1 MTERRVALALA
12 AALLLVPPP
21 CAAQTHRWVSP
32 QGVVSYSDRPQP
44 SSLVA
49 VPESQ
54 PSREHQLER
63 EPVPPAPVAVPPA
76 TVDELLEASG
86 LRVQLAGLTVRLA
99 VELRPPEGRVSSH
112 DLATIQRVVA
122 TTLAADRVYRL
133 VRDEAARNADTATL
147 RAQAAWLV
155 TPLGR
160 KVAALERRDA
170 GVEADARIA
179 AFTKSLAAN
188 PSSPRRRELIE
199 RLDWVSGASEVSLEI
214 GAAVTGSVARAAAA
228 TAPPVLRT
236 PAHHVERHV
245 TEARARAAESIREST
260 LAAMLYTYR
269 DLSDDEL
276 AQYVT
281 VESSDLGRGY
291 NRLMRRALVRVLGRV
306 LDEAAVAM
314 FKAVPPERWTQTAS
328 PAARPT
334 AETVAATRV
343 RR

>member
-1 MTERRVALALA
+1 MTERRAALALA
-12 AALLLVPPP
+12 AALLLAPVPG
-21 CAAQTHRWVSP
+21 AAQVHRWVSP

-44 SSLVA
+44 SSPVTAPEPQREPQPQREPAPPAQAA
-49 VPESQ
+49 VP
-54 PSREHQLER
+54 
-63 EPVPPAPVAVPPA
+63 AA
-76 TVDELLEASG
+76 TLDELLEASG

-99 VELRPPEGRVSSH
+99 AELRPPEGRVSSH

-133 VRDEAARNADTATL
+133 VRDEAARNADTTTL

-160 KVAALERRDA
+160 KVAALERRDT
-170 GVEADARIA
+170 GVEADARFA

-188 PSSPRRRELIE
+188 PPSPRRRELIE
-199 RLDWVSGASEVSLEI
+199 RLDWVSGASEVSIEI
-214 GAAVTGSVARAAAA
+214 VAAVTGSVARAAAA
-228 TAPPVLRT
+228 AAPPTLRA
-236 PAHHVERHV
+236 PAHHIERRV
-245 TEARARAAESIREST
+245 TEVRARAAESIREST

-281 VESSDLGRGY
+281 VESSDLGRAY

-306 LDEAAVAM
+306 LEEAAVAM
-314 FKAVPPERWTQTAS
+314 FKAVPPERWTQAAS
-328 PAARPT
+328 PAPRPA
-334 AETVAATRV
+334 AETVTATRV